1 MIVVVVEE
9 GEVDVDVASEE
20 GVDFGAEVADG
31 VAFVVVVGEEEADTV
46 VVEDGEDTIR
56 TIKGEEGC
64 ISYLGCLVAS
74 VAWGVLCFAQRK
86 RRILNHSKKRTMLSH

>member
-1 MIVVVVEE
+1 
-9 GEVDVDVASEE
+9 
-20 GVDFGAEVADG
+20 
-31 VAFVVVVGEEEADTV
+31 VVVGEEEVDTV
-46 VVEDGEDTIR
+46 EGVDGEEDTIR

>member
-56 TIKGEEGC
+56 TIKGEEAGMHIVLGLFGC
-64 ISYLGCLVAS
+64 KCRVES
-74 VAWGVLCFAQRK
+74 VVFCPEK
-86 RRILNHSKKRTMLSH
+86 T